1 MDNVPKRLSAALRG
15 GLVAVCVFTR
25 LAFVGTPAQAAYG
38 GLRLPFPPGRAYVIT
53 QTPGAYQNCAVT
65 GGSHCIGNDV
75 WAYDFGLHIGDQIA
89 AAHSGT
95 VIRYVAGFGIGSCNP
110 AFRNDAN
117 YIVLDHGDGYSS
129 IYWHISYNSAS
140 VSPGEFVAQGH
151 PIADAGAAGIVC
163 GNPGDH
169 LHFAVEP
176 TPLDGQS
183 ATRSVQISFDEA
195 GEPRLGTAP
204 VSANRPRYSATYV
217 GGSDWVV
224 LGNGEHH
231 ATSGLWRNTGWDTW
245 SQSNSRIGTG
255 GPEPAHDQPSVLI
268 GSNRVGQS
276 QATVAPGE
284 VASYP
289 FELIGPP
296 TPGIYRVYL
305 RPVIDGITW
314 MEDQGVFWLVD
325 RR

>member
-1 MDNVPKRLSAALRG
+1 VPSRWSTAAIRGAGNREDVVDALHRIAGVEVVVLSGDEEA
-15 GLVAVCVFTR
+15 R
-25 LAFVGTPAQAAYG
+25 LAFVGAPAQAAYG

-53 QTPGAYQNCAVT
+53 QTPGAFQNCAVT

-95 VIRYVAGFGIGSCNP
+95 VIRYVAGFGNGSCNP

-129 IYWHISYNSAS
+129 IYWHISYGSAS
-140 VSPGEFVAQGH
+140 VAPGQFVAQGH

-183 ATRSVQISFDEA
+183 ATRSVQIHFDEA
-195 GEPRLGTAP
+195 GEPALGTAP

-217 GGSDWVV
+217 GGSEWVV
-224 LGNGEHH
+224 LGNAEHH
-231 ATSGLWRNTGWDTW
+231 ATTGLWRNTG
-245 SQSNSRIGTG
+245 RG
-255 GPEPAHDQPSVLI
+255 L
-268 GSNRVGQS
+268 
-276 QATVAPGE
+276 VAKRLRA
-284 VASYP
+284 VASRFRLVSY
-289 FELIGPP
+289 EQAYGDIVEQHGTRTRALS
-296 TPGIYRVYL
+296 R
-305 RPVIDGITW
+305 
-314 MEDQGVFWLVD
+314 EGVLV
-325 RR
+325 

>member
-1 MDNVPKRLSAALRG
+1 M
-15 GLVAVCVFTR
+15 AVCVFTR
-25 LAFVGTPAQAAYG
+25 LAFVGAPAQAAYG

-53 QTPGAYQNCAVT
+53 QTPGAFQNCAVT

-75 WAYDFGLHIGDQIA
+75 WAYDFGLHIGDHIA

-95 VIRYVAGFGIGSCNP
+95 VIRYVAGFGIGSCDP

-140 VSPGEFVAQGH
+140 VSPGEVVAQGH

-183 ATRSVQISFDEA
+183 ATRSVEVRFDEA
-195 GEPRLGTAP
+195 GEPALGTAP
-204 VSANRPRYSATYV
+204 VSANRPRYSA
-217 GGSDWVV
+217 SEWVV

-231 ATSGLWRNTGWDTW
+231 ATTGLWRNTGWDSW

-255 GPEPAHDQPSVLI
+255 GPEPAHDQPSVLT
-268 GSNRVGQS
+268 GTNRVGQS
-276 QATVAPGE
+276 ATTVAPGE

-289 FELIGPP
+289 FELIGPA

>member
-1 MDNVPKRLSAALRG
+1 MDNVPRRLSAALRG
-15 GLVAVCVFTR
+15 CLVFVCVLNG

-53 QTPGAYQNCAVT
+53 QTPGAFQNCALT

-95 VIRYVAGFGIGSCNP
+95 VIRYVAGFGIGSCDP

-151 PIADAGAAGIVC
+151 PVADAGAAGIVC

-183 ATRSVQISFDEA
+183 ATTSVQIRFDEA
-195 GEPRLGTAP
+195 GEPALGTAP

-224 LGNGEHH
+224 LGNGEHR
-231 ATSGLWRNTGWDTW
+231 ATTGLWRNTGWGTW
-245 SQSNSRIGTG
+245 SQANSRIGTVS
-255 GPEPAHDQPSVLI
+255 PEPGHDQVSVLI
-268 GSNRVGQS
+268 GTNRVGQA
-276 QATVAPGE
+276 QATVRPGE

-289 FELIGPP
+289 FELIGPA
-296 TPGIYRVYL
+296 TPGIYRLYL

>member
-15 GLVAVCVFTR
+15 ALVGVCVLTR

-53 QTPGAYQNCAVT
+53 QAPGAYQNCAVT

-140 VSPGEFVAQGH
+140 VSPGQFVAQGH

-183 ATRSVQISFDEA
+183 ATRSVQIGFDEA
-195 GEPRLGTAP
+195 GEPAFGTAP

-231 ATSGLWRNTGWDTW
+231 ATTGLWRNTGWDTW
-245 SQSNSRIGTG
+245 SQSNSRIGTVSPDSG
-255 GPEPAHDQPSVLI
+255 HDQVSVLI
-268 GSNRVGQS
+268 GTNRVGQS

-289 FELIGPP
+289 FDIVGPP
-296 TPGIYRVYL
+296 SPGIYRLYL